1 MNTNIRAIILCL
13 LFVVSAT
20 AQKKG
25 KVLIKVDGEPSYQ
38 AEFVR
43 LFAKNRG
50 IDSDNSKESLEKDLQ
65 LFIDYKLKLIEAS
78 KLGLDTV
85 TEYKEEVKRYRNQ
98 LALPYLTDNKYID
111 GLVKKV
117 YERSLKEVKASHIL
131 ILVDENE
138 KDTIK
143 AYEKI
148 TALRNKAINGAD
160 FGVLAQE
167 NSEDRSAKQ
176 NKGDL
181 GYFSVFRMVHQFED
195 AAFSTPVGAVSK
207 IFRTRFGFHILKVE
221 DIRDSKGEVEVA
233 HIMIRDTTSVGKATI
248 DKVEQEVINGGVFEQ
263 LAEKYSD
270 DRRTATNGGKMPKFA
285 MGSMP
290 APFDTESFLLSKEN
304 PYSKPFRTD
313 YGWHFV
319 KFINHYPVPSFE
331 ASKKELESKV
341 KSDDRSKSLANPI
354 VEKLKKTY
362 KIKINEAAK
371 KEFEDQAN
379 FAKMDSI
386 NKWLVVIEKDTLRQK
401 NFFTYLNNRRDKQP
415 LAIFNDFLD
424 EKILDNYKANLEN
437 TSPAF
442 KNLFQEYKNGLLLFD
457 LMKLKVWDVAQNDSI
472 GLQKHYDLNMPK
484 YISKGK
490 ITAIVVRSKNKSEL
504 DAIKNVLTSNEAK
517 NVEELLAENK
527 GVIVKSG
534 EFEKDDLIFP
544 SATVFEKGISEY
556 KDKDGSFV
564 LVKISEI
571 GTDKQESFE
580 DVKGKVMSDYQDE
593 IQKNW
598 MDSLNKSHKI
608 KVYKRTLKSSK
619 KLMDNYKNE

>member
-38 AEFVR
+38 AEFVG

-195 AAFSTPVGAVSK
+195 AAFSTPVGTVSK

-248 DKVEQEVINGGVFEQ
+248 DKVEQEVINGGVCEQ

-270 DRRTATNGGKMPKFA
+270 DRRTATNGGKMPKFT

-331 ASKKELESKV
+331 S
-341 KSDDRSKSLANPI
+341 
-354 VEKLKKTY
+354 
-362 KIKINEAAK
+362 
-371 KEFEDQAN
+371 
-379 FAKMDSI
+379 
-386 NKWLVVIEKDTLRQK
+386 
-401 NFFTYLNNRRDKQP
+401 
-415 LAIFNDFLD
+415 
-424 EKILDNYKANLEN
+424 
-437 TSPAF
+437 
-442 KNLFQEYKNGLLLFD
+442 
-457 LMKLKVWDVAQNDSI
+457 
-472 GLQKHYDLNMPK
+472 
-484 YISKGK
+484 
-490 ITAIVVRSKNKSEL
+490 
-504 DAIKNVLTSNEAK
+504 
-517 NVEELLAENK
+517 
-527 GVIVKSG
+527 
-534 EFEKDDLIFP
+534 
-544 SATVFEKGISEY
+544 
-556 KDKDGSFV
+556 
-564 LVKISEI
+564 
-571 GTDKQESFE
+571 
-580 DVKGKVMSDYQDE
+580 
-593 IQKNW
+593 
-598 MDSLNKSHKI
+598 
-608 KVYKRTLKSSK
+608 
-619 KLMDNYKNE
+619 